1 MTDVAA
7 NGTAVA
13 PPVHVFTDDQFK
25 ALLATVTPGPSVVA
39 RAGSVVKM
47 GATDVVAGAEKV
59 GSEVSS
65 HLPLIAFVTAVAS
78 IAMQLVP
85 LVAAHIK

>member
-1 MTDVAA
+1 MTDTPVVAA
-7 NGTAVA
+7 PA
-13 PPVHVFTDDQFK
+13 PTVHVWTDDQFK
-25 ALLATVTPGPSVVA
+25 QLMTAVTPGPSVIA

-47 GATDVVAGAEKV
+47 GATDVVSGAEKV

-65 HLPLIAFVTAVAS
+65 HVGLIALITAVAS